1 MTYLINELKMI
12 PGVLGACFFDSDDG
26 VKVANLPSVF
36 KKDRLELIG
45 RHLSKMYAAGMT
57 TFDAINGLCLHF
69 DESVVVARS
78 FASDTLCFIVCDPAY
93 NLNVLAMSLDLMQ
106 EEVGQRMVVGG

>member
-1 MTYLINELKMI
+1 MTYLINELKVI
-12 PGVLGACFFDSDDG
+12 PGVLGACLFHSDEG

-45 RHLSKMYAAGMT
+45 SHLNKMYAAGMT
-57 TFDAINGLCLHF
+57 TFDAIDGLCLHF
-69 DESVVVARS
+69 DESIIVARPL
-78 FASDTLCFIVCDPAY
+78 APDTLCFIVCDPAY

-106 EEVGQRMVVGG
+106 EEVGHRMIVGG